1 MPLTITILPFT
12 ITILPFA
19 ITILPFL
26 SLFSFTFTGMIR
38 SNSKYEQGTPVS

>member
-1 MPLTITILPFT
+1 MPFTITILPFT

-26 SLFSFTFTGMIR
+26 SLVSFTFTGMIR
-38 SNSKYEQGTPVS
+38 SNSEYERGAPVS